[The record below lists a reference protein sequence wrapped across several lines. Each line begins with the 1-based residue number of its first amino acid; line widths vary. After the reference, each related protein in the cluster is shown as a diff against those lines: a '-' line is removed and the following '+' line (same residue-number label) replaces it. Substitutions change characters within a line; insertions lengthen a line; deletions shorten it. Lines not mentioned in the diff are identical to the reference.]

1 MSESLQIFMN
11 MDGSGRGGPQ
21 VWSGSFRR
29 LIEQR
34 GYSFTLDLDAAWEA
48 ALFVIG
54 VEGLEKALIHDR
66 SVGYRVANGYLPQ
79 WFKTMHRP
87 MHPEHHAINAAIGQ
101 ALETATTV
109 IYQSH
114 WAKAELDA
122 LLYRRDQRFAVIHN
136 GVDLS
141 HFHPPDQPPTGLP
154 VIGSI
159 GILRYRYRL
168 QTLFELSRRL
178 GCPHRLLVVGSTDA
192 ECADVLREA
201 LSDPTLK
208 ERLTY
213 LPYVPH
219 EQLPKIYQ
227 QMSLLVHP
235 VCGDVCP
242 NVVIE
247 ALACGVPIVAPLY
260 GGTAEL
266 IGGAGQIFDCQP
278 WMYDQAFVE
287 AMTDATERALQQVE
301 KLSLLARQRAENHFN
316 LQSMADAYLKA
327 LDLPLSEPQHPISNL
342 QLSISKSRMLVS
354 RWIARPRFYT
364 AVALRKAR
372 HAQRRLHP
380 PRPNSRP
387 RIAFTLFDFHV
398 GGIENWLYR
407 LACAL
412 HGEFDFYFLATKV
425 PDILP
430 KFRQI
435 GICTYLPS
443 PAKMSA
449 YLQKQHIDLVQV
461 HNERWPVDAALAAGV
476 PHIIERLGGQRSW
489 RRVPKYGLDLV
500 IASSQ
505 MAANAVSDLVSPEKL
520 KLVYNGIDLAE
531 VDAAPVRRLF
541 PLDTIIV
548 GRASRFGHGQNLGL
562 LVDALQQMQPRWPQ
576 LRLVLVGGDSLM
588 PRAQPV
594 EQELRQLVQ
603 QRGLGEYVIFSGV
616 VEDPLP
622 YVQGF
627 DIGTCVSNDEGLP
640 NSLIE
645 AMACRKPVISSNVGA
660 VAELVKQEVN
670 GLLIPSGDL
679 NALCAVLERLLV
691 DPVLRQRLGE
701 AGRRTIEDRFS
712 LAHAA
717 AQYAEIYHS
726 LLDGRVSVLPGGG
739 LA

>member
-1 MSESLQIFMN
+1 MQIFMN

-21 VWSGSFRR
+21 VWSGYFRR
-29 LIEQR
+29 QIEQR
-34 GYSFTLDLDAAWEA
+34 GYSVTLDLDSAWEA

-54 VEGLEKALIHDR
+54 IEGLDRALVHDR

-79 WFKTMHRP
+79 WFETMGRP
-87 MHPEHHAINAAIGQ
+87 MQPEHHAINAAIGR

-109 IYQSH
+109 IYQSN
-114 WAKAELDA
+114 WAKTELDA
-122 LLYRRDQRFAVIHN
+122 LLYQRNERFAIIHN
-136 GVDLS
+136 GVDLA
-141 HFHPPDQPPTGLP
+141 HFHPPDQPPAGVP

-178 GCPHRLLVVGSTDA
+178 KYPHRLLVAGSMDA
-192 ECADVLREA
+192 ECTGVLKEA

-213 LPYVPH
+213 MPYIPH
-219 EQLPKIYQ
+219 EQLPTIYQ
-227 QMSLLVHP
+227 QLSVLVHP

-247 ALACGVPIVAPLY
+247 ALACGVPVVAPQY

-266 IGGAGQIFDCQP
+266 VGVAGETFACQP
-278 WMYDQAFVE
+278 WIYDQTFVE
-287 AMTDATERALQQVE
+287 AMTGATERALQQVK
-301 KLSLLARQRAENHFN
+301 KLSLLARRRAENHFDI
-316 LQSMADAYLKA
+316 QSMGDAYLKA
-327 LDLPLSEPQHPISNL
+327 LDLPLSEPQHSVSKPTSPIAN
-342 QLSISKSRMLVS
+342 SRLLAS
-354 RWIARPRFYT
+354 RWVARPRFYT

-372 HAQRRLHP
+372 HAQRRLLP

-407 LACAL
+407 LACAF

-430 KFRQI
+430 KFHQI
-435 GICTYLPS
+435 GTCAYLPS
-443 PAKMSA
+443 PPKMSA
-449 YLQKQHIDLVQV
+449 YLQKQHIDVVQV

-505 MAANAVSDLVSPEKL
+505 MAAGAVSDMISPEKL
-520 KLVYNGIDLAE
+520 KMIYNGIDLAE

-541 PLDTIIV
+541 PSDTIIV
-548 GRASRFGHGQNLGL
+548 GRASRFGQGQNLGL
-562 LVDALQQMQPRWPQ
+562 LVDALQQMRSRWPK

-588 PRAQPV
+588 PGAQPV
-594 EQELRQLVQ
+594 EQELRQRVQ
-603 QRGLGEYVIFSGV
+603 RYGLGENVIFSGM

-622 YVQGF
+622 YEQGF

-645 AMACRKPVISSNVGA
+645 AMACRKPVISTNVGA
-660 VAELVKQEVN
+660 VAELVIHEVN

-679 NALCAVLERLLV
+679 NAFCAALERLLA
-691 DPVLRQRLGE
+691 DPGLRQHLGE

-712 LAHAA
+712 LPHAA
-717 AQYAEIYHS
+717 AQYAKIYHS
-726 LLDGRVSVLPGGG
+726 LLDL
-739 LA
+739 